1 MTAETLA
8 KAMQRVRAVLTGRPQ
23 AAIHADEPAIACW
36 EPDLR
41 VLSRHAHGTQI
52 ATDMPIELGGSG
64 DQVTPGWLL
73 RAAMASC
80 LATRIAMEAAV
91 QGIVLRRLEVTARSR
106 SDARGLLGMTDGAG
120 NRITPAPFDLR
131 LEVRIDAPGAA
142 REGVQAMIEESWRC
156 SPVSAAIGNAV
167 PVDLRIEIDPN

>member
-41 VLSRHAHGTQI
+41 CPGMPMARRSRPTCPSNSAGAAI
-52 ATDMPIELGGSG
+52 RSPRAGC
-64 DQVTPGWLL
+64 